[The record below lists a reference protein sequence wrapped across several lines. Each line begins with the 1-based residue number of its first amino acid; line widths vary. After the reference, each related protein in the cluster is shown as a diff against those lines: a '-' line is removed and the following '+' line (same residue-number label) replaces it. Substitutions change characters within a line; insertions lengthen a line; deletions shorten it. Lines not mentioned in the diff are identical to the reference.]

1 MATLIPA
8 EEDSL
13 AVSDIL
19 VPEAKE
25 HADRI
30 GGADLVLALP
40 SCQTGESLDAA
51 VGVLRPA
58 LPAFLPNQRVVILHP
73 DTATNSTEGNAEQVG
88 GEASVH
94 LFPYPMSPVGRY
106 QEQSLYQDLRSLL
119 QVGKTLGAR
128 TYVMMGSETSA
139 DGLRGL
145 AEPVLNQGYDLAV
158 PLYSHRKFDS
168 LINSGIV
175 YPLTR
180 AMYGA
185 RLHYPMATDLAL
197 SARLAE
203 QFLQPSSASGQNPSS
218 WITIKAV
225 CAGLQVCEVRR
236 DFAPAPSVSEP
247 TDLSASLAEVLSTLF
262 AGLERDAVFW
272 QKVRGSRTVRAFGQP
287 SALPAE
293 TASADVHEMIETFQR
308 GCKDLLEI
316 WAIALSPVTLL
327 DLKRLAKLPQN
338 KFQLADSVWVH
349 VIYDFI
355 LRHRQRV
362 ISREHLLRSMT
373 PIYLAWVASYALE
386 VQNASPGAVE
396 NRMERLC
403 IAFEDLKPYL
413 LSQWRWPDRFNP

>member
-1 MATLIPA
+1 V
-8 EEDSL
+8 
-13 AVSDIL
+13 AVSDTMA
-19 VPEAKE
+19 PEAKE

-30 GGADLVLALP
+30 GEADLVVALP
-40 SCQTGESLDAA
+40 SCQSGESLDAA
-51 VGVLRPA
+51 IGVLRPA
-58 LPAFLPNQRVVILHP
+58 LPDFLPNQRIVILHP
-73 DTATNSTEGNAEQVG
+73 DTATNSIEVTAEQAG
-88 GEASVH
+88 SDASFH
-94 LFPYPMSPVGRY
+94 LFPYPMSAVGRY
-106 QEQSLYQDLRSLL
+106 QEQSLYEDLRSLL

-128 TYVMMGSETSA
+128 TYVMMGSETSPG
-139 DGLRGL
+139 GLRGL
-145 AEPVLNQGYDLAV
+145 AEPVLNEGYDLAV

-197 SARLAE
+197 SAKLA
-203 QFLQPSSASGQNPSS
+203 QLFLQPAGAPAQNPSS
-218 WITIKAV
+218 WITTKAV
-225 CAGLQVCEVRR
+225 CAGLQLCEVYR
-236 DFAPAPSVSEP
+236 DFAPAPSVFEP
-247 TDLSASLAEVLSTLF
+247 TDLSVSLAEVLGTLF
-262 AGLERDAVFW
+262 AGLERDAAFW
-272 QKVRGSRTVRAFGQP
+272 QKVRGSRAIRAFGRP
-287 SALPAE
+287 APVPAE

-316 WAIALSPVTLL
+316 WAMALSPVTLL
-327 DLKRLAKLPQN
+327 DLKRLSKLPVN
-338 KFQLADSVWVH
+338 SFHLADGVWVH

-355 LRHRQRV
+355 LGYRQRV

-386 VQNASPGAVE
+386 VQNASPAAVE
-396 NRMERLC
+396 NRAERLC